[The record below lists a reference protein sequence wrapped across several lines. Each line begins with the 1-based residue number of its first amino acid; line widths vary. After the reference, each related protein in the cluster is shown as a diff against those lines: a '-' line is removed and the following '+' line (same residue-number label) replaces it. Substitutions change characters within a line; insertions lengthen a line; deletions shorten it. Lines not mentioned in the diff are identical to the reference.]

1 MSKYQLE
8 NYGRQIFNGIY
19 SLTKESKN
27 YAKKYC
33 EESIKNDANSQL
45 IKYLKQIIRQFQI
58 SNQKLCT
65 WVSQGGYR
73 RYHQGLCP
81 YDG

>member
-1 MSKYQLE
+1 MS
-8 NYGRQIFNGIY
+8 
-19 SLTKESKN
+19 
-27 YAKKYC
+27 AKKLKQADFYEIYPYTKQSRNYTKKCC

-45 IKYLKQIIRQFQI
+45 IKYLKQINRQFQI